1 MLIYCNEYIMKLKV
15 SWKLNLPAP
24 WASVV
29 LTSLCHILRTTSF
42 FYKLF
47 PAQFPPVLIPALVRA
62 YSFLDLSSNA
72 KGCHPFLWEEER
84 FLPPQTG
91 LFSTSPVK
99 SLQVLS
105 MLWLEILCCSPSVG
119 PGRPGRQFNHVWMC
133 VWGRS
138 GG

>member
-1 MLIYCNEYIMKLKV
+1 MLIYCNEYIMRLKV

-24 WASVV
+24 WASVA

-42 FYKLF
+42 FYKLY

-62 YSFLDLSSNA
+62 CPFLGLSSNA
-72 KGCHPFLWEEER
+72 KGVTPSSGKKREFCLCPAPPPPPYSHPHPSPR
-84 FLPPQTG
+84 G

-105 MLWLEILCCSPSVG
+105 TLWLGILYCSPSVG
-119 PGRPGRQFNHVWMC
+119 PGR
-133 VWGRS
+133 
-138 GG
+138 